1 MSRYWVELIVGP
13 LVAVGILGVLIW
25 LGKGRP

>member
-1 MSRYWVELIVGP
+1 MRYAAELIVG
-13 LVAVGILGVLIW
+13 LIVAVGILGVLIW